1 MAMTMTSF
9 LTAVLATSGISED
22 VATFA
27 KAELAKIDAKNAK
40 RRTTPTA
47 AQVANA
53 NMLTDLVGAMG
64 EGEVLTAANA
74 AALLGV
80 SVQKASALL
89 QNGVKSGILT
99 KTEVKVK
106 HARKA
111 VAATFINTT
120 SFAKASKVMDIVP
133 VACLSLVD
141 SGTIEPYTGS
151 DKRYIAKAKLYGQ
164 EVFLDKDGNIYKD
177 GVKLRLLFNT
187 VDSERLFKAA
197 WAFNKKLHYECKP
210 LRDDSNSLTE
220 LVNDNKTA
228 LWMFYWVDPTWCV
241 ITAHKEL
248 VMRNDT
254 KKWTDDFI
262 VRIARDLVPPSV
274 KDMLTKSFGCAEDA
288 EMSGVKYTNYRMKK
302 SDLEKIIN
310 ALAAA

>member
-1 MAMTMTSF
+1 MTKKNLSK
-9 LTAVLATSGISED
+9 I
-22 VATFA
+22 
-27 KAELAKIDAKNAK
+27 AEILPFNDKY
-40 RRTTPTA
+40 
-47 AQVANA
+47 V
-53 NMLTDLVGAMG
+53 LVGKKKY
-64 EGEVLTAANA
+64 ANSKTLVWNLMDKDGR
-74 AALLGV
+74 LL
-80 SVQKASALL
+80 SDNWFASISK
-89 QNGVKSGILT
+89 NSDGSI
-99 KTEVKVK
+99 KTEVKTTA
-106 HARKA
+106 HAKK
-111 VAATFINTT
+111 VTEVTFLNTE
-120 SFAKASKVMDIVP
+120 SFAKACDAMSLVP
-133 VACLSLVD
+133 VRCLSLVD
-141 SGTIEPYTGS
+141 SGSIEPYTGT
-151 DKRYIAKAKLYGQ
+151 DKRFIAKAKLYGQ
-164 EVFLDKDGNIYKD
+164 TVFLDKDGNVYKD

-241 ITAHKEL
+241 ITDHKEL